1 MRRAVVMI
9 LLLIPLLPQGIAQGD
24 PFTVSASGDFSGHR
38 NESIAIALDWTNNV
52 FTDLELEINVEF
64 HNSLE
69 VSGLPSGQITVSAS
83 TSGGITIYVIA
94 DNDSQFGNL
103 PFNLTFNDGNNWSE
117 RIELMIA
124 ITPYSDLSFG
134 SSSGSKFRVEQVSR
148 INVATNFTNAADYTD
163 VVDFTLHSNSGWQS
177 GWTNSDSIT
186 LNPGGI
192 DLIRFWIETPAV
204 INSSP
209 LSGEGAS
216 FVLKGISSL
225 DGESIE
231 WQFSVVLDDYHN
243 VSIDEVGDDL
253 TLDPGLSGRIE
264 VGLRNS
270 GNIPSTFSFSLS
282 PLYENG
288 AVVPG
293 FDDNNIIEYN
303 NWSVALYNTMQ
314 STILQPGETRQIDV
328 GFLAPML
335 GESSLQ
341 VRLNI
346 NPKGYESVMKS
357 VDLTVATQQ
366 IRMAEIIID
375 SQECSQVSPTES
387 CIIFYELNHQ
397 GNMYDNLIV
406 ELSQIEG
413 VFAQTSQETWGVE
426 IGQSVRNL
434 SLNLT
439 SIAGTIAY
447 SNYTLTLN
455 LLTNDG
461 LLLDSKTIS
470 GYIGPRIEWVFEY
483 TASAVDAEGKL
494 SMTMV
499 VRNDGNTIDGL
510 IVRLS
515 STHFTDM
522 SFVPPLGSIYEESE
536 KIRSFEMTNI
546 SIGDNFTLRAWIM
559 IPDDQ
564 SNDGTL
570 YANITAHSRLDDS
583 NPLSYQAEA
592 DYLAAEITVEDGV
605 IIEALSNGFEYT
617 LMIIKAWWYI
627 FFSVLIAGLV
637 VRKAAKDRRLRM
649 EDPMLAILGTKNIV
663 DDGVDEDGLKD
674 INHQPALAMDRG
686 EFTQRFQSQS
696 SVKTY
701 ETQKIPGDVVRAAE
715 TVIDHHEEHIVRQKL
730 NDLTSQIS
738 SGVVQPHA
746 ANLLLDNNENLQQ
759 DEIPGKSNDDLDF

>member
-1 MRRAVVMI
+1 MRRAVVMF
-9 LLLIPLLPQGIAQGD
+9 LLLIPLMPQGIAQGD
-24 PFTVSASGDFSGHR
+24 PFTISASGDFSGHR
-38 NESIAIALDWTNNV
+38 NESIAIDLDWTNSV
-52 FTDLELEINVEF
+52 MSDLEIEINIEC
-64 HNSLE
+64 HNSLQ
-69 VSGLPSGQITVSAS
+69 VIGLSSSQITFTAD
-83 TSGGITIYVIA
+83 TSGVITIYVIA
-94 DNDSQFGNL
+94 ENGSQFGNL
-103 PFNLTFNDGNNWSE
+103 PLNFTFDDGNDWSE

-163 VVDFTLHSNSGWQS
+163 IVDFTLHSNSGWQS

-192 DLIRFWIETPAV
+192 DLIRFWIETPPV
-204 INSSP
+204 IDSSP

-225 DGESIE
+225 DGASIE
-231 WQFSVVLDDYHN
+231 WQFSVVLDDFHN

-253 TLDPGLSGRIE
+253 ILDPGLSGRIE
-264 VGLRNS
+264 VNLRNS
-270 GNIPSTFSFSLS
+270 GNIPSAFSFSLS

-303 NWSVALYNTMQ
+303 DWSVALYNTMQ

-357 VDLTVATQQ
+357 VELTVATQQ

-375 SQECSQVSPTES
+375 SQECAQVSPIES

-397 GNMYDNLIV
+397 GNMYDNLTV

-413 VFAQTSQETWGVE
+413 ISAQTSQETWGVE
-426 IGQSVRNL
+426 IGESVRNL
-434 SLNLT
+434 SLNIT

-447 SNYTLTLN
+447 SDYTLTLN
-455 LLTNDG
+455 LLTSDG

-470 GYIGPRIEWVFEY
+470 GNIGPRIEWVFEY

-522 SFVPPLGSIYEESE
+522 SFIPPVGSIYEESE

-546 SIGDNFTLRAWIM
+546 SIGDNFTLRAWIV

-564 SNDGTL
+564 SNDGTI

-583 NPLSYQAEA
+583 NPLYYQAEA
-592 DYLAAEITVEDGV
+592 DYLAADIIVEEGV
-605 IIEALSNGFEYT
+605 IIEALSDGFQYS

-627 FFSVLIAGLV
+627 VFSVLIAGLI
-637 VRKAAKDRRLRM
+637 VRKAANDRRLRM
-649 EDPMLAILGTKNIV
+649 EDPMLAILGTENIV
-663 DDGVDEDGLKD
+663 GEGVDEEGLKE
-674 INHQPALAMDRG
+674 INHQPALAMDRE

-696 SVKTY
+696 AVKTY
-701 ETQKIPGDVVRAAE
+701 ETQKISGDVVRAAE
-715 TVIDHHEEHIVRQKL
+715 TIIDHHEENIVQQKL
-730 NDLTSQIS
+730 NHLTSQIS

-746 ANLLLDNNENLQQ
+746 ANLLLDNKDNLQQ
-759 DEIPGKSNDDLDF
+759 DEKPTKINDDLDF

>member
-1 MRRAVVMI
+1 
-9 LLLIPLLPQGIAQGD
+9 
-24 PFTVSASGDFSGHR
+24 
-38 NESIAIALDWTNNV
+38 
-52 FTDLELEINVEF
+52 
-64 HNSLE
+64 
-69 VSGLPSGQITVSAS
+69 
-83 TSGGITIYVIA
+83 
-94 DNDSQFGNL
+94 
-103 PFNLTFNDGNNWSE
+103 
-117 RIELMIA
+117 
-124 ITPYSDLSFG
+124 
-134 SSSGSKFRVEQVSR
+134 
-148 INVATNFTNAADYTD
+148 
-163 VVDFTLHSNSGWQS
+163 
-177 GWTNSDSIT
+177 
-186 LNPGGI
+186 
-192 DLIRFWIETPAV
+192 
-204 INSSP
+204 
-209 LSGEGAS
+209 
-216 FVLKGISSL
+216 
-225 DGESIE
+225 
-231 WQFSVVLDDYHN
+231 LDDYHN

-730 NDLTSQIS
+730 NHLTSQIS

>member
-1 MRRAVVMI
+1 M
-9 LLLIPLLPQGIAQGD
+9 PQGIAQGD
-24 PFTVSASGDFSGHR
+24 PFTISASGDFSGHR
-38 NESIAIALDWTNNV
+38 NESIAIDLDWTNAV
-52 FTDLELEINVEF
+52 MSDLEIEINIEC
-64 HNSLE
+64 HNSLQ
-69 VSGLPSGQITVSAS
+69 VIGLSSGQITFSADK
-83 TSGGITIYVIA
+83 SGVITIYVIA
-94 DNDSQFGNL
+94 ENGSQFGNL
-103 PFNLTFNDGNNWSE
+103 PLNFTFDDGNDWSE

-134 SSSGSKFRVEQVSR
+134 SSSGSKFRVDQVSR

-163 VVDFTLHSNSGWQS
+163 IVDFTLHSDSGWKS

-192 DLIRFWIETPAV
+192 DLIRFWIETPPV
-204 INSSP
+204 IDSSP

-231 WQFSVVLDDYHN
+231 WQFSVVLDDFHN

-264 VGLRNS
+264 VNLRNS
-270 GNIPSTFSFSLS
+270 GNIPSAFSFSLS

-303 NWSVALYNTMQ
+303 DWSVALYNTMQ

-346 NPKGYESVMKS
+346 SPKGYESAMKS
-357 VDLTVATQQ
+357 VELTVATQQ
-366 IRMAEIIID
+366 IRMAEIVID
-375 SQECSQVSPTES
+375 SQECAQVSPIES
-387 CIIFYELNHQ
+387 CTIFYQLNHQ
-397 GNMYDNLIV
+397 GNMYDNLTV

-413 VFAQTSQETWGVE
+413 ISAQTSQETWGVE
-426 IGQSVRNL
+426 IGGSVRNL
-434 SLNLT
+434 SLNIT

-455 LLTNDG
+455 LLTSDG

-522 SFVPPLGSIYEESE
+522 SFIPPVGSIFEESE

-546 SIGDNFTLRAWIM
+546 SIGDNFTLRAWIV

-564 SNDGTL
+564 SNDGTI

-583 NPLSYQAEA
+583 NPLYYQAEA
-592 DYLAAEITVEDGV
+592 DYLAVDIIVEEGV
-605 IIEALSNGFEYT
+605 IIEVLSDGFQYS

-627 FFSVLIAGLV
+627 VFSVLIAGLI
-637 VRKAAKDRRLRM
+637 VRKAANDRRLRM

-663 DDGVDEDGLKD
+663 GEGVDEEGLKE
-674 INHQPALAMDRG
+674 INHQPALAMDRE
-686 EFTQRFQSQS
+686 EFTQRFQSLS
-696 SVKTY
+696 AVKTY
-701 ETQKIPGDVVRAAE
+701 ETQKISGDVVRAAE
-715 TVIDHHEEHIVRQKL
+715 TIIDHHEENIVRQKL
-730 NDLTSQIS
+730 NHLTSEIS

-759 DEIPGKSNDDLDF
+759 DEKPTNINDDLDF